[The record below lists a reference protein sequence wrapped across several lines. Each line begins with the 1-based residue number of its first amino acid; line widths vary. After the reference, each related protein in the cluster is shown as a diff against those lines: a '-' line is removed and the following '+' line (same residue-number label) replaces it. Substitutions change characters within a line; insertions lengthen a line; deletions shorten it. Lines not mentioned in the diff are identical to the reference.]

1 MDDLEK
7 LLYMLE
13 IQILRD
19 QKDRA
24 IAGLKKRGFSDE
36 RLLIIDQ
43 IVALDDL
50 RKDQQTQLDV
60 QLNERNTL
68 SDEIGN
74 LFKSGKAQEANQL
87 KIKVQA
93 IKEAAETLEVKL
105 QQTKSDLDAMLVSL
119 PNIPHA
125 NVPEGRTPEDN
136 KVHQAWDGEFPTL
149 PAGALPHWELAEKYN
164 LIDFKLGAFIT
175 GSGFPLYRGKGARLQ
190 RALINYFLD
199 QARRAGFEE
208 ILPPFMVNADSA
220 YGTGQLPD
228 KEAQMYY
235 MEKDDLYLVP
245 TAEVPV
251 TNMYRGQI
259 VSESDL
265 PIKLTAYTPCFRREA
280 GSYGSDVKG
289 LNRVHQFD
297 KVEIVQFEHPS
308 RSYET
313 LQAMVNHV
321 SHLMESLE
329 LPYRILH
336 LCGGDMGFTSSTT
349 FDFEV
354 YSAAQQKWLEVS
366 SVSNFESF
374 QANRMKIR
382 FKDEKGKM
390 QLVHTLNGSALALA
404 RIVAALLENNQT
416 ENGIRLP
423 QVLVPYTGFEFIGA
437 EE

>member
-1 MDDLEK
+1 
-7 LLYMLE
+7 MLE

-19 QKDRA
+19 QKERV
-24 IAGLKKRGFSDE
+24 ITGFKKRGFSAE
-36 RLLIIDQ
+36 RLENIDR
-43 IVALDDL
+43 VLALDDL
-50 RKDQQTQLDV
+50 RKDVQTQLDNL
-60 QLNERNTL
+60 LNERNTL
-68 SDEIGN
+68 SDQIGN
-74 LFKSGKAQEANQL
+74 LFKQGKAPEANEL
-87 KIKVQA
+87 KTKVQA
-93 IKEAAETLEVKL
+93 IKEAADALELKL
-105 QQTKSDLDAMLVSL
+105 QETKADLDAVLVSL
-119 PNIPHA
+119 PNIPHVS
-125 NVPEGRTPEDN
+125 VPEGKTPEDN
-136 KVHQAWDGEFPTL
+136 KIHKAWEGPFPSL

-190 RALINYFLD
+190 RGLINYFLE
-199 QARRAGFEE
+199 QARNAGFEE

-297 KVEIVQFEHPS
+297 KVEIVQLEHPS
-308 RSYET
+308 RSYDT
-313 LQAMVNHV
+313 LKEMV
-321 SHLMESLE
+321 SHVAHLLESLE

-336 LCGGDMGFTSSTT
+336 LCGGDMGFTSALT

-374 QANRMKIR
+374 QANRMKVR

-390 QLVHTLNGSALALA
+390 QFVHTLNGSALALA

-416 ENGIRLP
+416 ETGIRLP
-423 QVLVPYTGFEFIGA
+423 RVLIPYTGFEFIGA
-437 EE
+437 GE

>member
-1 MDDLEK
+1 
-7 LLYMLE
+7 MLE
-13 IQILRD
+13 LQILRD
-19 QKDRA
+19 QRERA
-24 IAGLKKRGFSDE
+24 IAGLKKRGFSEE
-36 RLLIIDQ
+36 RLLLIDQ
-43 IVALDDL
+43 IVGLDDQ
-50 RKDQQTQLDV
+50 RKEVQTQLDTL
-60 QLNERNTL
+60 LNERNTL
-68 SDEIGN
+68 SEEIGG
-74 LFKSGKAQEANQL
+74 LFKSGKAQEANEL
-87 KIKVQA
+87 KIKVQSL
-93 IKEAAETLEVKL
+93 KETIESHEANL
-105 QQTKSDLDAMLVSL
+105 QQIKTELERVLVSL
-119 PNIPHA
+119 PNIPHES
-125 NVPEGRTPEDN
+125 VPEGRTPEDN
-136 KVHQAWDGEFPTL
+136 KVSKAWEGEFPTL
-149 PAGALPHWELAEKYN
+149 PTNALPHWDLAEKYN

-175 GSGFPLYRGKGARLQ
+175 GSGFPLFRGKGARLQ

-199 QARRAGFEE
+199 QARNAGFEE

-228 KEAQMYY
+228 KEGQMYY
-235 MEKDDLYLVP
+235 MEKDDLYLIP

-251 TNMYRGQI
+251 TNMFRGQI

-308 RSYET
+308 RSYDT
-313 LQAMVNHV
+313 LQTMVKHV
-321 SHLMESLE
+321 AHLMESLE

-336 LCGGDMGFTSSTT
+336 LCGGDMGFTSAMTY
-349 FDFEV
+349 DFEV
-354 YSAAQQKWLEVS
+354 FAAAQQKWLEVS

-416 ENGIRLP
+416 DQGIRIP
-423 QVLVPYTGFEFIGA
+423 SVLVPYTGFDLIS
-437 EE
+437 

>member
-1 MDDLEK
+1 
-7 LLYMLE
+7 MLE

-19 QKDRA
+19 QRDRA
-24 IAGLKKRGFSDE
+24 VAGLRKRGFSEE
-36 RLLIIDQ
+36 RLLAIDQ
-43 IVALDDL
+43 IIDLDDL
-50 RKDQQTQLDV
+50 RKDVQTQLDTL
-60 QLNERNTL
+60 LNERNTL
-68 SDEIGN
+68 SDQIGN
-74 LFKSGKAQEANQL
+74 LFKQGKASEANEL
-87 KIKVQA
+87 KTKVQA
-93 IKEAAETLEVKL
+93 TKDAAETLESRL
-105 QQTKSDLDAMLVSL
+105 QQTKADLDAILVTL
-119 PNIPHA
+119 PNIPHFS
-125 NVPEGRTPEDN
+125 VPEGRTPEDN
-136 KVHQAWDGEFPTL
+136 FVYKAWEGSMPAL
-149 PAGALPHWELAEKYN
+149 PEGALPHWELAEKYN

-199 QARRAGFEE
+199 EARNAGFEE

-259 VSESDL
+259 VSEADL

-297 KVEIVQFEHPS
+297 KVEIVQLEHPG
-308 RSYET
+308 RSYDT
-313 LQAMVNHV
+313 LQAMIKHV
-321 SHLMESLE
+321 SLLLERLE

-336 LCGGDMGFTSSTT
+336 LCGGDMGFTSASTY
-349 FDFEV
+349 DFEV
-354 YSAAQQKWLEVS
+354 YSAAQKKWLEVS

-382 FKDEKGKM
+382 YKDEKGKM
-390 QLVHTLNGSALALA
+390 QFVHTLNGSALALA

-416 ENGIRLP
+416 EAGIRLP

-437 EE
+437 GE

>member
-1 MDDLEK
+1 
-7 LLYMLE
+7 MLE

-19 QKDRA
+19 QKERV
-24 IAGLKKRGFSDE
+24 IAGLKKRGFTEE
-36 RLLIIDQ
+36 RLENIDK
-43 IVALDDL
+43 VLALDDL
-50 RKDQQTQLDV
+50 RKEVQTQLDTL
-60 QLNERNTL
+60 LNERNTL

-74 LFKSGKAQEANQL
+74 LFKQGKGQEANQL
-87 KIKVQA
+87 KARVQT
-93 IKEAAETLEVKL
+93 IKEAADALEIKL
-105 QQTKSDLDAMLVSL
+105 QETKADLDALLVAL
-119 PNIPHA
+119 PNIPHSS
-125 NVPEGRTPEDN
+125 VPEGKTPEDN
-136 KVHQAWDGEFPTL
+136 TVHQAWDKAFPSL
-149 PAGALPHWELAEKYN
+149 PEGALPHWELAEKYN

-199 QARRAGFEE
+199 QARNAGFEE

-259 VSESDL
+259 VAESDL

-297 KVEIVQFEHPS
+297 KVEIVQLEHPS
-308 RSYET
+308 RSYDT
-313 LQAMVNHV
+313 LQEMVRHV

-336 LCGGDMGFTSSTT
+336 LCGGDMGFTSATT
-349 FDFEV
+349 YDFEV

-390 QLVHTLNGSALALA
+390 QLIHTLNGSALALA

-416 ENGIRLP
+416 ETGIRLP
-423 QVLVPYTGFEFIGA
+423 RVLIPYTGFEFIGA
-437 EE
+437 GE

>member
-208 ILPPFMVNADSA
+208 ILPPFMVNEDSA
-220 YGTGQLPD
+220 FGTGQLP
-228 KEAQMYY
+228 QRCQ
-235 MEKDDLYLVP
+235 LP
-245 TAEVPV
+245 TC
-251 TNMYRGQI
+251 TG
-259 VSESDL
+259 
-265 PIKLTAYTPCFRREA
+265 
-280 GSYGSDVKG
+280 
-289 LNRVHQFD
+289 
-297 KVEIVQFEHPS
+297 
-308 RSYET
+308 
-313 LQAMVNHV
+313 
-321 SHLMESLE
+321 
-329 LPYRILH
+329 
-336 LCGGDMGFTSSTT
+336 
-349 FDFEV
+349 
-354 YSAAQQKWLEVS
+354 
-366 SVSNFESF
+366 
-374 QANRMKIR
+374 
-382 FKDEKGKM
+382 
-390 QLVHTLNGSALALA
+390 A
-404 RIVAALLENNQT
+404 R
-416 ENGIRLP
+416 
-423 QVLVPYTGFEFIGA
+423 
-437 EE
+437 